1 MGRVAAR
8 ADGSDHLMQ
17 QAGELQRIRLRVTGA
32 VQGVGFRPFVYRLAT
47 RLELAGWV
55 SNDPGG
61 VTIEAEG
68 SDEALAEFSAALRSS
83 PPPSARVHAITAERL
98 DTSGER
104 DFRIVGSSAG
114 GDRTAVVLPDLATCA
129 DCLAD
134 MRNTADRRA
143 GYAFTNCTSC
153 GPRFSIIQA
162 LPYDRPNTTMARF
175 VMCAACASEYGD
187 PLDRRFHAQPNACP
201 VCGPRLVLWDRY
213 GTPLDV
219 ADPLDAAAAAILRGE
234 VVAVKGLGGFHL
246 VADATNETAVE
257 QLRRRKKRPTKPLA
271 VMVASVDDAAC
282 HVTVSP
288 EAAALLQTPEAPIV
302 LLPRRAVAGRLTTHA
317 APSLAGEIAPNNP
330 FIGVMLAAT
339 PLHHLLLE
347 RCGVPLVATSGNLSE
362 EPICTSEDDALVR
375 LAGIAD
381 AFLVHD
387 RPIERHVD
395 DSVADVLDGAP
406 RLLRRARGYAP
417 LPVLVAEPLPTILA
431 VGAHMKNV
439 VALTRGRQ
447 VFLSQHIGDLDARES
462 QQAFE
467 RVAHDLVRLYEAEP
481 VALAHDAHPD
491 YVSTLWAQAYAA
503 AAGVPAI
510 AVQHHHAHLAA
521 CMAENGVSDRC
532 LGVVWDGTGYGTD
545 GTIWGGEFLLGDAS
559 SFQRAAHLLPFHLPG
574 GDAAVREPRRVA
586 ASLVMRALG
595 EESLRSG
602 VHPALG
608 SFSVADRANLLRM
621 MQRGLNAPV
630 TTSAGRLFDG
640 IAALLGLCGVATF
653 EGEAAIRLEHAVD
666 ASEGGA
672 YDMPVVPG
680 AAPDGPVALDWRP
693 MICDV
698 VADHRRG
705 VAVGV
710 IAARVHNAMIG
721 AMSLQAEVVGCDTV
735 ALSGGCFANRVLAS
749 GAAAS
754 LRRRGFRVLTHR
766 QVPAGDGGIAL
777 GQVVIAAATMQATP
791 GAAGSASTIT
801 SSV

>member
-17 QAGELQRIRLRVTGA
+17 QAGELQRIRYRVTGA

-47 RLELAGWV
+47 RLDLAGWV

-61 VTIEAEG
+61 VTIEVEG
-68 SDEALAEFSAALRSS
+68 SDEALAGFGAALRSS
-83 PPPSARVHAITAERL
+83 APPSARVHAITTEPLEA
-98 DTSGER
+98 DGVSG
-104 DFRIVGSSAG
+104 FRIMGSSAA

-134 MRNTADRRA
+134 VRNAAGRRA
-143 GYAFTNCTSC
+143 GYALTNCTNC

-175 VMCAACASEYGD
+175 VMCDACAAEYGD

-201 VCGPRLVLWDRY
+201 ECGPRLALWDCY
-213 GTPLDV
+213 GTPQGI
-219 ADPLDAAAAAILRGE
+219 ADPLDGAVAAILRGE

-246 VADATNETAVE
+246 AVDATNDAAVA

-271 VMVASVDDAAC
+271 VMVSSVEDAARF
-282 HVTVSP
+282 VTVSP
-288 EAAALLQTPEAPIV
+288 EAATLLQSPEAPIV
-302 LLPRRAVAGRLTTHA
+302 LLPRRALAGRLTEHMAPALA
-317 APSLAGEIAPNNP
+317 AEIAPHNP

-339 PLHHLLLE
+339 PLHHLLLQ

-362 EPICTSEDDALVR
+362 EPICTSEHDALVR

-395 DSVADVLDGAP
+395 DSVADLLDGSP

-417 LPVLVAEPLPTILA
+417 LPVLVAQPLPTILA

-462 QQAFE
+462 LQAFE
-467 RVAHDLVRLYEAEP
+467 RVARDLVRLYEAEP

-491 YVSTLWAQAYAA
+491 YASTLWARAYART
-503 AAGVPAI
+503 AGVRAI

-532 LGVVWDGTGYGTD
+532 LGIVWDGTGYGPD
-545 GTIWGGEFLLGDAS
+545 GTIWGGEFLVGDAS
-559 SFQRAAHLLPFHLPG
+559 GFQRAAHLLPFHLPG

-595 EESLRSG
+595 QESLRSG
-602 VHPALG
+602 AHPALG
-608 SFSVADRANLLRM
+608 SFSAADRANLLRM

-640 IAALLGLCGVATF
+640 IAALLGLCGIATF

-666 ASEGGA
+666 AGEGGA
-672 YDMPVVPG
+672 YDMPALPG
-680 AAPDGPVALDWRP
+680 VAADAPVALDWRA
-693 MICDV
+693 MVCDV

-705 VAVGV
+705 VATGV
-710 IAARVHNAMIG
+710 IAARVHNAMIA
-721 AMSLQAEVVGCDTV
+721 AMAMQAEIVGCDTV
-735 ALSGGCFANRVLAS
+735 ALSGGCFFNRVLAS
-749 GAAAS
+749 GAAAA

-777 GQVVIAAATMQATP
+777 GQAVIAAAVMQASP

-801 SSV
+801 SSA